1 MAAID
6 EINDRMAGFKNSGLI
21 ADFEI
26 VVTDDSIRVRVTAP
40 RGQNA
45 AKAKEFI
52 VESLEGLLSGSQVNV
67 EEAEA

>member
-6 EINDRMAGFKNSGLI
+6 EIGDRLAEFKNSGLI

-26 VVTDDSIRVRVTAP
+26 AVADDSIRVRVTAP
-40 RGQNA
+40 RGQNV
-45 AKAKEFI
+45 AKVKSFI

-67 EEAEA
+67 EEAAA